1 MHLQTKIKN
10 DQSILFPVIADQRV
24 LRVDWPEK
32 TAPPPPPPPHPPIKK
47 TSFISFFTFIN
58 FM

>member
-32 TAPPPPPPPHPPIKK
+32 TAPPPPPSPPPNKK
-47 TSFISFFTFIN
+47 N
-58 FM
+58 

>member
-24 LRVDWPEK
+24 PRGGWPEK
-32 TAPPPPPPPHPPIKK
+32 PPPPPPPPPPPIKK

>member
-32 TAPPPPPPPHPPIKK
+32 TAPPPPIKK